1 MENEFIN
8 SLCDKEFD
16 KKFDDISLLKRY
28 PWVGVNYASSKC
40 RVLIL
45 GDSHY
50 AQDKNGEFS
59 QEEYDASQ
67 NKNYT
72 RGIISCVIS
81 NIYENEST
89 WKMYNGLLNTFIDT
103 DISPKNA
110 NEFWSKVA
118 FYNFIQETMRSSS
131 DKPSGGNKKEGWKCL
146 VEVAKVLNPDQIIM
160 FGIRNWWGLEYQQLG
175 ELNWSDE
182 KINSSKPAIGQLNMS
197 DKKIPL
203 AIIRH
208 SARGYKSS
216 TWQKYLQE
224 NAKQAMKYL
233 MNN

>member
-8 SLCDKEFD
+8 SLCDKKFDEEFD
-16 KKFDDISLLKRY
+16 KISLLKRY

-50 AQDKNGEFS
+50 AQEEDGKFS
-59 QEEYDASQ
+59 QEEYDVSQ
-67 NKNYT
+67 QDKNYT
-72 RGIISCVIS
+72 RGIINCVIS
-81 NIYENEST
+81 DIHKNEST

-103 DISPKNA
+103 DISPENV
-110 NEFWSKVA
+110 NGFWSKVA
-118 FYNFIQETMRSSS
+118 FYNFIQETMRCSS
-131 DKPSGGNKKEGWKCL
+131 DKPSGENKKEGWKCL

-175 ELNWSDE
+175 KLNRSNE
-182 KINSSKPAIGQLNMS
+182 KISNCEPATGHLNINIPLTIIHHSAQGYNSSAW
-197 DKKIPL
+197 
-203 AIIRH
+203 RE
-208 SARGYKSS
+208 
-216 TWQKYLQE
+216 YLQE
-224 NAKQAMKYL
+224 NATQAMEYL